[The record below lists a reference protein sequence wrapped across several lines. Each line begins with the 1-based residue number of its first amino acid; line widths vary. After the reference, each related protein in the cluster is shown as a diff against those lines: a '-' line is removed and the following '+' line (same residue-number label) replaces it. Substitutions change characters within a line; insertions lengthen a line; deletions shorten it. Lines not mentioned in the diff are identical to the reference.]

1 MKEIPI
7 NQGSILTPFFKD
19 CYDSCPEAY
28 LDGIMGRGF
37 ADSDTAPTYGVI
49 QLGDFCFFGGNGS
62 GPLKQNVVNI
72 LKSLCNSPTMIL
84 VPLTESWN
92 RTLLENPDFKR
103 VIRYA
108 MDKPDRN
115 WFNKKKLEEYITKAA
130 FDPQYVGVRT
140 SRKFVIKPIDEAA
153 YKDILKEEWSRDLVA
168 NYPTYERFAR
178 LGLGF
183 IIVESATERIVAGA
197 STFASSKHT
206 NELQLCTHPDYEG
219 HGFATAI
226 AARFILEC
234 IRLDKHPN
242 WDAAHL
248 TSVHIAEK
256 LGYHFAEEYV
266 AYERIH

>member
-7 NQGSILTPFFKD
+7 NRGSILAPFFTD

-37 ADSDTAPTYGVI
+37 SDSDTNPTYGVI

-62 GPLKQNVVNI
+62 GPLKQNVANI
-72 LKSLCNSPTMIL
+72 LKSLCNSPSMIL

-92 RTLLENPDFKR
+92 YTLSKNPDFKR

-108 MDKPDRN
+108 MDKPDENR
-115 WFNKKKLEEYITKAA
+115 FNKKKLEAYISKVA
-130 FDPQYVGVRT
+130 FDPQYVGAGT
-140 SRKFVIKPIDEAA
+140 SRKFVIRPIDESA
-153 YKDILKEEWSRDLVA
+153 YKALPKEEWSKDLVA
-168 NYPTYERFAR
+168 NYATAERFAR
-178 LGLGF
+178 LGLGY

-219 HGFATAI
+219 HGFATAL

-234 IRLDKHPN
+234 LKTGKRAN

-266 AYERIH
+266 AYKRIH